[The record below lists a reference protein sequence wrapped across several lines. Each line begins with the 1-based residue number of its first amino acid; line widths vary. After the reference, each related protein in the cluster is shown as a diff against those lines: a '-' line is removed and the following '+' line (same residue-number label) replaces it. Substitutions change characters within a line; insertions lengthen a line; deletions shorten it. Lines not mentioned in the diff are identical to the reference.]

1 MHLMVILAM
10 LFSTLSFAQTE
21 PGITIADVQK
31 LVDEKLASKW
41 YEKLSL
47 RGYAQF
53 RYNRLA
59 ETNRDLNCQSCDRS
73 IGDRQGFFMRRARLI
88 ISGQV
93 HDRVFV
99 YIQPDYASDAT
110 SQNYFQMRDA
120 YFDYGLTASNEW
132 RIRSGLSKLPFG
144 FENLQSSSNRAP
156 LDRADAL
163 NTAAPNERDI
173 GVFLMYAPTEMRKL
187 FRELSTANNKGSGDY
202 GLISIGAYNGQT
214 LNRRERNNDLHR
226 IVRLTYPHKFANGQI
241 VEASIQAYEGKFFV
255 EKATGSTAGNLDRDF
270 YDGRQ
275 ALTFVL
281 YPKPFGIQAEWN
293 QGRGPTFSRAQNK
306 VVTDDLSGGYVI
318 ASYQIE
324 QGANRYFPFVRW
336 QEFEGGR
343 KIENAAFGRVREWE
357 IGTEWQPNA
366 AFELTA
372 SYVISDRLIQSQLSN
387 RYHEQGNLIRLQA
400 QFNY

>member
-1 MHLMVILAM
+1 MHLLVILAM
-10 LFSTLSFAQTE
+10 FFSPMTFAQTE
-21 PGITIADVQK
+21 QGITLADVQK

-59 ETNRDLNCQSCDRS
+59 ETNRKLNCQSCDKS
-73 IGDRQGFFMRRARLI
+73 IGDQQGFFMRRARLVV
-88 ISGQV
+88 SGQV

-110 SQNYFQMRDA
+110 NQNYFQIRDA
-120 YFDYGLTASNEW
+120 YFDYGLTPTNEW
-132 RIRSGLSKLPFG
+132 RIRSGISKVPFG

-156 LDRADAL
+156 LDRTDAL

-173 GVFLMYAPTEMRKL
+173 GVFLMYAPTAMRKL
-187 FRELSTANNKGSGDY
+187 FKELSTANFKGSGDY
-202 GLISIGAYNGQT
+202 GLLSIGGYNGQT

-226 IVRLTYPHKFANGQI
+226 AVRLTYPHKFGNGQI
-241 VEASIQAYEGKFFV
+241 VEASVQAYEGKFFV
-255 EKATGSTAGNLDRDF
+255 EKASGSTTGNLDKDF

-275 ALTFVL
+275 AVSFVL

-293 QGRGPTFSRAQNK
+293 KGRGPKYSRAQNK
-306 VVTDDLSGGYVI
+306 IVTDDLSGGYVT

-324 QGANRYFPFVRW
+324 QGANRYLPFVRW

-343 KIENAAFGRVREWE
+343 KLENAALGRVREWE
-357 IGTEWQPNA
+357 LGTEWQPNP

-372 SYVISDRLIQSQLSN
+372 SYVISDRLFQSQSGNRSN
-387 RYHEQGNLIRLQA
+387 EQGNLVRLQA